1 MTGGT
6 TGARAAG
13 QGTGHGTGQG
23 TSTPWVPTRQGEL
36 FLDDRGEQ
44 RTLRLTWHR
53 EVDLVVLSLWREG
66 RCTGTFRLRVT
77 EVPAL
82 IEALQSGLEGD
93 IPPSSEIARD
103 R

>member
-1 MTGGT
+1 MGSGT
-6 TGARAAG
+6 TGSAAPQEAG
-13 QGTGHGTGQG
+13 
-23 TSTPWVPTRQGEL
+23 TPWIPTREGEL

-82 IEALQSGLEGD
+82 IDALRSGLEGD
-93 IPPSSEIARD
+93 IPPSSD
-103 R
+103 V

>member
-1 MTGGT
+1 MGDHDLMSG
-6 TGARAAG
+6 AAG
-13 QGTGHGTGQG
+13 ETKAG
-23 TSTPWVPTRQGEL
+23 TPWVPTRRGEL

-66 RCTGTFRLRVT
+66 TCIGTFRLRVT

-82 IEALQSGLEGD
+82 IAALQAGLEGD
-93 IPPSSEIARD
+93 IDPSSDSARQ

>member
-1 MTGGT
+1 M
-6 TGARAAG
+6 AAG
-13 QGTGHGTGQG
+13 AQDLGAQIGAQVVAAPAG
-23 TSTPWVPTRQGEL
+23 RRGEL

-66 RCTGTFRLRVT
+66 RCTGTFRLRVS

-82 IEALQSGLEGD
+82 ISALQSGLEGD
-93 IPPSSEIARD
+93 LPSSSADARNS
-103 R
+103 

>member
-1 MTGGT
+1 MPGSSS
-6 TGARAAG
+6 AP
-13 QGTGHGTGQG
+13 
-23 TSTPWVPTRQGEL
+23 SVPSLPSGRRGEL

-66 RCTGTFRLRVT
+66 RCTGTFRLRVS

-82 IEALQSGLEGD
+82 ISALQTGLEGD
-93 IPPSSEIARD
+93 LPVSSDDARQP
-103 R
+103 